1 MENLSFPLFITWSI
15 TSKCNLRCKH
25 CFRTEYDTEYINYH
39 RIKDMVKLF
48 KDNHVQGIILTG
60 GEPLCSQYIF
70 DILREIN
77 GEIKVGIATNGIL
90 LSEEMI
96 NKLLQYD
103 VKTFQISLEGTN
115 EIINDY
121 IRGKGTFKKVL
132 KSINLLK
139 QKNCNITIA
148 MTVNSHNYE
157 DIKNNSL
164 DFVKKLGINKLR
176 LEYYIPIV
184 NRDDQINT
192 ITDEMMTDLYA
203 NLIKNNDT
211 DVKIQYPRFDD
222 NIGCGAGI
230 YNCVINSDFSIS
242 PCDLLTE
249 KYRTTQI
256 KNIEDFQ
263 NYWNHDKSFIE
274 WRKKMN
280 CYNCDKKYKCP
291 AMENNYE

>member
-184 NRDDQINT
+184 NRNDQINT

>member
-1 MENLSFPLFITWSI
+1 MEHLSFPLFITWSI

-77 GEIKVGIATNGIL
+77 GKIKVGIATNGIL

-96 NKLLQYD
+96 NQLLKYG

-121 IRGKGTFKKVL
+121 IRGKGTFEKVL

-164 DFVKKLGINKLR
+164 NFVKKLGIDKLR
-176 LEYYIPIV
+176 IEYYISIV

-192 ITDEMMTDLYA
+192 ITDEMMTDLYTS
-203 NLIKNNDT
+203 LIKNNDT

-263 NYWNHDKSFIE
+263 NYWNYDTSFIE
-274 WRKKMN
+274 WRKKMS

-291 AMENNYE
+291 AMESNYE